1 MGKKRWAILLTAGIW
16 CTMSAMPA
24 QADFAPEVEKAY
36 NTAVQ
41 GQDILDGLNCR
52 VTETTVSTKTNVA
65 SVKRIDLKVSG
76 ITQEN
81 LEGRISIS
89 SNDVD
94 VTSDTYYTDGW
105 YYYTLDGKKMKQQQS
120 RDAYWRMVNSQ
131 IYLDMNSSYLQTL
144 YSMKDD
150 VTGNTNYV
158 FSATDDTIGDYNEKL
173 LDHLTAQEGNA
184 TVNTLQGSMIVD
196 RDGHVISRE
205 ITMSYTVE
213 NNGSKE
219 TFVKVSRTD
228 YSQNGEV
235 TVRMPADLSSYQEA
249 QAAKPAVTFTE
260 KSATLY
266 ATAGINVRSAG
277 SLDGTIIGGYQAGD
291 GMTETGYTSDGWI
304 QIQYEGQTGYVWGE
318 YTSHTR
324 PVITTGASGT
334 MYAAVN
340 VNIREDANAQSGIIG
355 VLYKGSGIEI
365 TGKTNTGWTRVNY
378 KNAVG
383 YIYSDYLSWS
393 EPVVSSYVENASITG
408 TVAGTAL
415 GSITLANGMS
425 FDTAYTAWD
434 IIDSVRAGDEITIV
448 YSGAA
453 SPYTANKVTDRTSH
467 VEAVLHNNDEE
478 YAEDPD
484 ITAAEDENEEITMVV
499 SGVVTATDGWNYV
512 RISCDDGVV
521 RNFEI
526 SAAEREIAE
535 LQNGVYATVTW
546 TTADPDQTVNII
558 AEVIE

>member
-16 CTMSAMPA
+16 CTMSAM
-24 QADFAPEVEKAY
+24 
-36 NTAVQ
+36 

-304 QIQYEGQTGYVWGE
+304 QIQYEGQT
-318 YTSHTR
+318 
-324 PVITTGASGT
+324 
-334 MYAAVN
+334 
-340 VNIREDANAQSGIIG
+340 
-355 VLYKGSGIEI
+355 
-365 TGKTNTGWTRVNY
+365 
-378 KNAVG
+378 
-383 YIYSDYLSWS
+383 
-393 EPVVSSYVENASITG
+393 
-408 TVAGTAL
+408 
-415 GSITLANGMS
+415 
-425 FDTAYTAWD
+425 
-434 IIDSVRAGDEITIV
+434 
-448 YSGAA
+448 
-453 SPYTANKVTDRTSH
+453 H
-467 VEAVLHNNDEE
+467 V
-478 YAEDPD
+478 
-484 ITAAEDENEEITMVV
+484 
-499 SGVVTATDGWNYV
+499 
-512 RISCDDGVV
+512 CCC
-521 RNFEI
+521 
-526 SAAEREIAE
+526 
-535 LQNGVYATVTW
+535 
-546 TTADPDQTVNII
+546 
-558 AEVIE
+558 